1 MIKTLISTNKFYVEL
16 TLASIIFTVALFMD
30 RLMDAIIYML
40 YFVIFLEI
48 TRAVVNYIREERV
61 ILTTLVDAF
70 VILALRELIVN
81 VVKINDKNIDSW
93 NSLFNSPMNF
103 NIMVISGVILFL
115 LLVRY
120 LVIKTSHRC
129 ILGRDK
135 NCDVDDT
142 IKI

>member
-1 MIKTLISTNKFYVEL
+1 MIKTLVSKNKFYVEL
-16 TLASIIFTVALFMD
+16 SLASIIFAVALFMD

-40 YFVIFLEI
+40 YFVIVLEI

-93 NSLFNSPMNF
+93 NALFTSPNNF
-103 NIMVISGVILFL
+103 NIMVISGVIIFL
-115 LLVRY
+115 IVVRY
-120 LVIKTSHRC
+120 LVVKTSHRC
-129 ILGRDK
+129 ILGK
-135 NCDVDDT
+135 NRPCDIDEEKD
-142 IKI
+142 